1 MSIISGD
8 RDLLQL
14 ATDKIKIRIPKT
26 KMSGTE
32 IEDYYAAD
40 VFEKYQVTPTEFID
54 MKALMGDTSDNIP
67 GVPGIGEKTASKII
81 STWHS
86 IEAAHAHAAELKPM
100 KASENLVSYY
110 EQAQFSKVL
119 ATIKTDC
126 VLDFKLEDA
135 AIGQMMNDASYALLK
150 RLELKNILKRFDS
163 VAETTVDYQTV

>member
-1 MSIISGD
+1 
-8 RDLLQL
+8 
-14 ATDKIKIRIPKT
+14 
-26 KMSGTE
+26 
-32 IEDYYAAD
+32 
-40 VFEKYQVTPTEFID
+40 

-86 IEAAHAHAAELKPM
+86 IEEAHAHAAELKPK
-100 KASENLVSYY
+100 KASENLVTYY

-135 AIGQMMNDASYALLK
+135 AIGQIMNDAS
-150 RLELKNILKRFDS
+150 
-163 VAETTVDYQTV
+163 